1 MMYFIVKV
9 CTIWYAIGNIYFCN
23 RNILMEGW
31 HYMTQQSNKLALY
44 LLMFN
49 MFITMGGIGIIVP
62 VMPAYLQLFGVGG
75 QVLGFLIAG
84 FALAQFL
91 LSPIAGDLSDRHGR
105 KMFIIG
111 GLIVYGCAQ
120 ILFGLATEV
129 WVLFLS
135 RFLSGAGAAFIMPP
149 IMAFVADITTH
160 EERGKGMGMIGA
172 AMSLGFMIGP
182 GIGGFLSNVNLT
194 FPFFLAG
201 GVAFIAATLSAIYLP
216 NIKNTH
222 AVLAPRENLSK
233 QLVKSVKTSY
243 FVFLIVVFT
252 FSFGISNFQATLTL
266 YLDNK
271 FGYSPSEIAI
281 ILTVGGFAGVVLQM
295 YVVNKL
301 FKRFGEVK
309 VILVNLLLA
318 AVTMLF
324 FIYISGFFIIL
335 VVATLFSIATTFIRP
350 AVNTLI
356 SKLAGNEQGFAAGM
370 NNAYMSLGNM
380 FGPALAGVLFDWN
393 RDSPY
398 ILGAIVLI
406 GCFMLAYFWTAKKA
420 PHLLKASS

>member
-1 MMYFIVKV
+1 
-9 CTIWYAIGNIYFCN
+9 
-23 RNILMEGW
+23 
-31 HYMTQQSNKLALY
+31 MTEKSNKLALY

-62 VMPAYLQLFGVGG
+62 VMPAYLQVFGVGG

-91 LSPIAGDLSDRHGR
+91 FSPVAGDLSDRHGR

-111 GLIVYGCAQ
+111 GLIVYGSSQ

-129 WVLFLS
+129 WVLFLA
-135 RFLSGAGAAFIMPP
+135 RFLSGTGAAFIMAP
-149 IMAFVADITTH
+149 IMAFVADITTY

-182 GIGGFLSNVNLT
+182 GVGGFLSEVNLT

-201 GVAFIAATLSAIYLP
+201 TVAYMAAILSAIYLP
-216 NIKNTH
+216 NIKNIRETI
-222 AVLAPRENLSK
+222 APREKLFR
-233 QLVKSVKTSY
+233 QMVKSVKTSY
-243 FVFLIVVFT
+243 FIFLIIVFT
-252 FSFGISNFQATLTL
+252 FSFGIANFQATLTL
-266 YLDNK
+266 YLDHK
-271 FGYSPSEIAI
+271 FGYTPSEIAI

-295 YVVNKL
+295 FVVNKL
-301 FKRFGEVK
+301 FKRFGEMK

-318 AVTMLF
+318 AAMMLLV
-324 FIYISGFFIIL
+324 IYISGFFIIL

-393 RDSPY
+393 PNSPY
-398 ILGAIVLI
+398 ILGTCVLVS
-406 GCFMLAYFWTAKKA
+406 CFTLAYLWTVKRA
-420 PHLLKASS
+420 PHLMKATS

>member
-1 MMYFIVKV
+1 
-9 CTIWYAIGNIYFCN
+9 
-23 RNILMEGW
+23 
-31 HYMTQQSNKLALY
+31 MTEKSNKLALY

-62 VMPAYLQLFGVGG
+62 VMPSYLQVFGVGG
-75 QVLGFLIAG
+75 QVLGFLVAG

-91 LSPIAGDLSDRHGR
+91 FSPIAGDLSDRHGR
-105 KMFIIG
+105 KTFIIC
-111 GLIVYGCAQ
+111 GLIVYGSAQ
-120 ILFGLATEV
+120 ILFGLASEV
-129 WVLFLS
+129 WILFLA
-135 RFLSGAGAAFIMPP
+135 RFLSGTGAAFIMAP
-149 IMAFVADITTH
+149 IMAFVADITTY

-172 AMSLGFMIGP
+172 AMSLGFMVGP
-182 GIGGFLSNVNLT
+182 GIGGFLAEVNLT
-194 FPFFLAG
+194 FPFYLAG
-201 GVAFIAATLSAIYLP
+201 VVAYIAAILSAIYLP
-216 NIKNTH
+216 NIKN
-222 AVLAPRENLSK
+222 VREVIAPREKLAR
-233 QLVKSVKTSY
+233 QLAKSVKTSY
-243 FVFLIVVFT
+243 FVFLIIVFT

-266 YLDNK
+266 YLDHK

-295 YVVNKL
+295 FVVNKL
-301 FKRFGEVK
+301 FKRFGEMK

-318 AVTMLF
+318 AAMMLLV
-324 FIYISGFFIIL
+324 IYISGFFIIL

-393 RDSPY
+393 PDSPY
-398 ILGAIVLI
+398 ILGTCVLV
-406 GCFMLAYFWTAKKA
+406 GCFMLAYSWTVKKA
-420 PHLLKASS
+420 PHLMKAAS

>member
-1 MMYFIVKV
+1 
-9 CTIWYAIGNIYFCN
+9 
-23 RNILMEGW
+23 
-31 HYMTQQSNKLALY
+31 MTQQSNKLALY

-201 GVAFIAATLSAIYLP
+201 VVAFIAATLSAVYLP

-271 FGYSPSEIAI
+271 FGYTPSEIAI

-318 AVTMLF
+318 AVTMLL

-406 GCFMLAYFWTAKKA
+406 GCFMLAYLWTAKKA

>member
-1 MMYFIVKV
+1 
-9 CTIWYAIGNIYFCN
+9 
-23 RNILMEGW
+23 ME
-31 HYMTQQSNKLALY
+31 QQSNKLALY

-62 VMPAYLQLFGVGG
+62 VMPAYLQVFGVGG

-91 LSPIAGDLSDRHGR
+91 LSPVAGDLSDRHGR
-105 KMFIIG
+105 KMFIVA

-120 ILFGLATEV
+120 ILFGMATEV
-129 WVLFLS
+129 WVLFLA

-149 IMAFVADITTH
+149 IMAFVADITTY

-182 GIGGFLSNVNLT
+182 GIGGFLANINLT
-194 FPFFLAG
+194 FPFYLAG
-201 GVAFIAATLSAIYLP
+201 AVALIASALSAIYLP
-216 NIKNTH
+216 NVKSVKIVT
-222 AVLAPRENLSK
+222 APRENLFK
-233 QLVKSVKTSY
+233 QLARSVKTSY
-243 FVFLIVVFT
+243 FIFLIVVFT
-252 FSFGISNFQATLTL
+252 FSFGIANFQATLSL

-271 FGYSPSEIAI
+271 FNYSPTDIAI

-295 YVVNKL
+295 FVINKL
-301 FKRFGEVK
+301 FKRFGEMK
-309 VILVNLLLA
+309 VILVNLLIA
-318 AVTMLF
+318 AVTMLLVV
-324 FIYISGFFIIL
+324 YISGFFVIL

-356 SKLAGNEQGFAAGM
+356 SKLAGDEQGFAAGM

-380 FGPALAGVLFDWN
+380 FGPALAGILFDWN
-393 RDSPY
+393 PDSPY
-398 ILGAIVLI
+398 FLGTIVLV
-406 GCFMLAYFWTAKKA
+406 GCFILAYAWTAKRA
-420 PHLLKASS
+420 PHLLKAS

>member
-1 MMYFIVKV
+1 
-9 CTIWYAIGNIYFCN
+9 
-23 RNILMEGW
+23 
-31 HYMTQQSNKLALY
+31 MTQKSKKLVLY

-62 VMPAYLQLFGVGG
+62 VMPAYLHIFGVGG
-75 QVLGFLIAG
+75 QVLGFLTAI

-91 LSPIAGDLSDRHGR
+91 LSPVAGDLSDRHGR
-105 KMFIIG
+105 KIFIIC

-129 WVLFLS
+129 WVLFLA
-135 RFLSGAGAAFIMPP
+135 RFLSGAGAAFIMAP
-149 IMAFVADITTH
+149 IMAFVADITTF

-201 GVAFIAATLSAIYLP
+201 VVAFIAATLSAIYLP

-222 AVLAPRENLSK
+222 AAITPRENLTT
-233 QLVKSVKTSY
+233 QLARSVKKSY
-243 FVFLIVVFT
+243 FIFLIVVFT
-252 FSFGISNFQATLTL
+252 FSFGIANFQATLTL

-271 FGYSPSEIAI
+271 FGYTPTDIAI

-295 YVVNKL
+295 FIVNKL
-301 FKRFGEVK
+301 FKRFGEMK
-309 VILVNLLLA
+309 VILVNLLVA
-318 AVTMLF
+318 ALSMLLV
-324 FIYISGFFIIL
+324 IYINGFFVIL
-335 VVATLFSIATTFIRP
+335 IVATFFSIATTFIRP

-356 SKLAGNEQGFAAGM
+356 SKLAGDEQGYAAGM

-380 FGPALAGVLFDWN
+380 FGPALAGVLFEWN

-398 ILGAIVLI
+398 ILGAIVLV
-406 GCFMLAYFWTAKKA
+406 GCFTLAYLWTIKKA
-420 PHLLKASS
+420 PQLMKASTQ

>member
-1 MMYFIVKV
+1 
-9 CTIWYAIGNIYFCN
+9 
-23 RNILMEGW
+23 
-31 HYMTQQSNKLALY
+31 MTEKSNKLALY

-62 VMPAYLQLFGVGG
+62 VMPSYLQVFGVGG
-75 QVLGFLIAG
+75 QVLGFLVAG

-91 LSPIAGDLSDRHGR
+91 FSPIAGDLSGRHGR
-105 KMFIIG
+105 KMFIIC
-111 GLIVYGCAQ
+111 GLIVYGSAQ
-120 ILFGLATEV
+120 ILFGLASEV
-129 WVLFLS
+129 WILFLA
-135 RFLSGAGAAFIMPP
+135 RFLSGTGAAFIMAP
-149 IMAFVADITTH
+149 IMAFVADITTY

-172 AMSLGFMIGP
+172 AMSLGFMVGP
-182 GIGGFLSNVNLT
+182 GIGGFLAEVNLT
-194 FPFFLAG
+194 FPFYLAG
-201 GVAFIAATLSAIYLP
+201 VVAYIAAILSAIYLP
-216 NIKNTH
+216 NIKN
-222 AVLAPRENLSK
+222 VREVIAPREKLAR
-233 QLVKSVKTSY
+233 QLAKSVKTSY
-243 FVFLIVVFT
+243 FVFLIIVFT

-266 YLDNK
+266 YLDHK

-295 YVVNKL
+295 FVVNKL
-301 FKRFGEVK
+301 FKRFGEMK

-318 AVTMLF
+318 AAMMLLV
-324 FIYISGFFIIL
+324 IYISGFFIIL

-393 RDSPY
+393 PDSPY
-398 ILGAIVLI
+398 ILGTCVLV
-406 GCFMLAYFWTAKKA
+406 GCFMLAYSWTVKKA
-420 PHLLKASS
+420 PHLMKAAS

>member
-1 MMYFIVKV
+1 
-9 CTIWYAIGNIYFCN
+9 
-23 RNILMEGW
+23 
-31 HYMTQQSNKLALY
+31 MTEKSNKLALY

-62 VMPAYLQLFGVGG
+62 VMPAYLQVFGVGG

-91 LSPIAGDLSDRHGR
+91 FSPVAGDLSDRHGR

-111 GLIVYGCAQ
+111 GLIVYGSSQ
-120 ILFGLATEV
+120 ILFGLASDV
-129 WVLFLS
+129 WVLFLA
-135 RFLSGAGAAFIMPP
+135 RFLSGTGAAFIMAP
-149 IMAFVADITTH
+149 IMAFVADITTY

-172 AMSLGFMIGP
+172 AMSLGFMVGP
-182 GIGGFLSNVNLT
+182 GVGGFLSEVNLT
-194 FPFFLAG
+194 FPFYLAG
-201 GVAFIAATLSAIYLP
+201 VVAYMAAIMSAIYLP
-216 NIKNTH
+216 NIKNIQETI
-222 AVLAPRENLSK
+222 APREKLFK
-233 QLVKSVKTSY
+233 QMVKSVKTSY
-243 FVFLIVVFT
+243 FIFLIIVFT
-252 FSFGISNFQATLTL
+252 FSFGIANFQATLTL
-266 YLDNK
+266 YLDHK
-271 FGYSPSEIAI
+271 FGYTPSEIAI

-295 YVVNKL
+295 FVVNKL
-301 FKRFGEVK
+301 FKRFGEMK

-318 AVTMLF
+318 AAMMLLV
-324 FIYISGFFIIL
+324 IYISGFFIIL

-393 RDSPY
+393 PNSPY
-398 ILGAIVLI
+398 ILGTFVLV
-406 GCFMLAYFWTAKKA
+406 GCFMLAYLWTNKKA
-420 PHLLKASS
+420 PHLMRAAS

>member
-1 MMYFIVKV
+1 
-9 CTIWYAIGNIYFCN
+9 
-23 RNILMEGW
+23 ME
-31 HYMTQQSNKLALY
+31 QKSNKLALY

-62 VMPAYLQLFGVGG
+62 VMPAYLQVFGVGG

-91 LSPIAGDLSDRHGR
+91 LSPVAGDLSDRHGR
-105 KMFIIG
+105 KMFIVT
-111 GLIVYGCAQ
+111 GLVVYGCAQ
-120 ILFGLATEV
+120 ILFGMASEV
-129 WVLFLS
+129 WVLFLA

-149 IMAFVADITTH
+149 IMAFVADITTY

-182 GIGGFLSNVNLT
+182 GIGGFLANVNLT
-194 FPFFLAG
+194 FPFYLAG
-201 GVAFIAATLSAIYLP
+201 AVALIASLLSAIYLP
-216 NIKNTH
+216 NVKSVKT
-222 AVLAPRENLSK
+222 VSAPRENLFN
-233 QLVKSVKTSY
+233 QLARSVKTSY

-252 FSFGISNFQATLTL
+252 FSFGIANFQATLSL

-271 FGYSPSEIAI
+271 FGYSPTDIAI

-295 YVVNKL
+295 FVVNKL
-301 FKRFGEVK
+301 FKRFGEMK

-318 AVTMLF
+318 AVTMLLV
-324 FIYISGFFIIL
+324 IYISGFFVIL

-356 SKLAGNEQGFAAGM
+356 SKLAGDEQGFAAGM

-380 FGPALAGVLFDWN
+380 FGPALAGILFDWN
-393 RDSPY
+393 PDSPY
-398 ILGAIVLI
+398 ILGTVVLVC
-406 GCFMLAYFWTAKKA
+406 CFILAYAWTAKRA
-420 PHLLKASS
+420 AHLLRTS